1 MLSSGDSAREW
12 MRSGQQLIAGTSRPS
27 RYAVQLYVQVVM
39 AQTRQARRTERLN
52 LRVPGRQ
59 LSLIKR
65 AAAER
70 GQNMTEF
77 VIESAYSEAQQTLA
91 DRQNFTLTPKR
102 WDAFMT
108 ALERPPRI
116 IPQLRRLFA
125 EPSIL
130 ERSEAE

>member
-1 MLSSGDSAREW
+1 MA
-12 MRSGQQLIAGTSRPS
+12 I
-27 RYAVQLYVQVVM
+27 M
-39 AQTRQARRTERLN
+39 AQARQVRQARRTERLN
-52 LRVPGRQ
+52 LRAPGRQ

-70 GQNMTEF
+70 GQNVTEF

-91 DRQNFTLTPKR
+91 DRQNFTLTSEQ

-108 ALERPPRI
+108 ALDRPPRI
-116 IPQLRRLFA
+116 IPRLQRLFA

-130 ERSEAE
+130 ERSEP